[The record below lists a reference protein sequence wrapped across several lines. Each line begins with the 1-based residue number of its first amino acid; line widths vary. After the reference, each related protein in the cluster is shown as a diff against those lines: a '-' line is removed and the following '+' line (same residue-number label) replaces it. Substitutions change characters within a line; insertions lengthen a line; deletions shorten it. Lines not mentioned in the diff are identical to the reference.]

1 MTTHARRSEVKSVLY
16 WWSLQK
22 IFLDTT
28 RLLADNTDNIVDE
41 LWNYIKEGRLVH
53 AAILL
58 LAAQRKI
65 RTCASSN
72 RNISCNLNG
81 FDIIRDRVMGSIVS
95 IEREGRGLT
104 SGKNS
109 KAHKQLEEKRKFF
122 HNSLMLIFVI
132 SKTGEALDEYIQ
144 SHSEVHIF
152 CQVTTWISLLFDLL
166 LAFKKNGAFPI
177 DSESIA

>member
-1 MTTHARRSEVKSVLY
+1 M
-16 WWSLQK
+16 
-22 IFLDTT
+22 DTT

-122 HNSLMLIFVI
+122 IIH
-132 SKTGEALDEYIQ
+132 
-144 SHSEVHIF
+144 
-152 CQVTTWISLLFDLL
+152 
-166 LAFKKNGAFPI
+166 
-177 DSESIA
+177 